1 MDVRDVTG
9 RTLFEDAR
17 SIYETALASVAPERL
32 IRTHV
37 SLDGDLLRV
46 RGETRDLSLFEG
58 VYVIA
63 FGKAAVGMGTAL
75 AEVLGDRLTEGLI
88 VSPGPPSGRRGR
100 LEFLEAPHPLPDGRS
115 VDAAQRALEL
125 AQKAG
130 DRDLVLVAISGGGSS
145 LLCLPAEG
153 VSLDDKKVVIDE
165 LLRAGADIRELNV
178 VRKHLSRIK
187 GGRLA
192 RAAHP
197 ATVVT
202 LVISDVIGDDLES
215 IASGPTYWD
224 STTFA
229 DAMAILKEREV
240 WKRAPAAVKAHV
252 ERGVAGDVPETL
264 RKDDPVFAKADAFVV
279 GNNLTA
285 LRGAR
290 REAERLGYETYIV
303 SAADRGEARKAARD
317 NVAFLST
324 LACSMSSAPKATC
337 LLAGGELTVT
347 VRGTGMGGRNT
358 EYVLA
363 SLVEIRESGVEEA
376 FCGACHFPG
385 TTSGSEEER
394 GVDWVI
400 LSVGT
405 DGIDGPTD
413 AAGAWIDAA
422 TFKRVHDLGLA
433 PARALNDND
442 SYTFLRRTGN
452 LIVTGPTGTNVMDV
466 RVMLIAPRR

>member
-1 MDVRDVTG
+1 MDVREGTE

-32 IRTHV
+32 IRTNI
-37 SLDGDLLRV
+37 SLDGGLLKV
-46 RGETRDLSLFEG
+46 RGETHDLSLFEC

-75 AEVLGDRLTEGLI
+75 AEILGDRLTEGVI

-100 LEFLEAPHPLPDGRS
+100 LDFLEASHPLPDKRS
-115 VDAAQRALEL
+115 VDAALRAMEV
-125 AQKAG
+125 AEKAT

-153 VSLDDKKVVIDE
+153 ILLDDKKAVIDG
-165 LLRAGADIRELNV
+165 LMRAGADIRELNV
-178 VRKHLSRIK
+178 VRKHLSGIK

-192 RAAHP
+192 KAAHP

-215 IASGPTYWD
+215 IASGPTHWD
-224 STTFA
+224 SSTFA
-229 DAMAILKEREV
+229 DAVDILKRRGV
-240 WKRAPAAVKAHV
+240 WRRAPAAVKAHL
-252 ERGVAGDVPETL
+252 EKGVAGEVSETL
-264 RKDDPVFAKADAFVV
+264 RKDDPAFAKAGAFIV
-279 GNNLTA
+279 GNNLAA

-303 SAADRGEARKAARD
+303 SAEDQGEARRAARD

-324 LACSMSSAPKATC
+324 LACSMSSAPKPTC

-347 VRGTGMGGRNT
+347 VKGRGIGGRNT

-363 SLVEIRESGVEEA
+363 SLLEIRESGVEEA
-376 FCGACHFPG
+376 FCGTCHIPG
-385 TTSGSEEER
+385 MTVGSEEER

-422 TFKRVHDLGLA
+422 TFKKVHDLGLA
-433 PARALNDND
+433 PARALDEND
-442 SYTFLRRTGN
+442 SYTFFRRTGN

-466 RVMLIAPRR
+466 RVMLIAPRG